1 MATAALRFR
10 RLDVVELR
18 HGERR
23 LARMYRATVSCG
35 HVVYDRLTPDIA
47 ATAMFGIPSRCP
59 YCIEARNV

>member
-18 HGERR
+18 HGDRP
-23 LARMYRATVSCG
+23 LARMYRTTVNCG
-35 HVVYDRLTPDIA
+35 HVVYDRLAQDVA
-47 ATAMFGIPSRCP
+47 FTAMFGIPSRCP